1 MQRIKLMMA
10 IVMIPALVVLFHSDA
25 NAGNRRDKEKIN
37 QRIENIEYGIQCLER
52 ALKMNDKGEE
62 RSKFE
67 KANFAASCF
76 KDGKATKA
84 QKIVEKAQFDALNG
98 KTAEANHQFEK
109 AIEYA
114 QDTIDE
120 YKAEL
125 KMLDR

>member
-1 MQRIKLMMA
+1 MKWIKPLMAM
-10 IVMIPALVVLFHSDA
+10 IIIPALVVLLCADA
-25 NAGNRRDKEKIN
+25 NAGNKRDKEKIN
-37 QRIENIEYGIQCLER
+37 QRIEKLEYGIKCLER

-62 RSKFE
+62 RSKYE
-67 KANFAASCF
+67 KAVFAKSCF

-84 QKIVEKAQFDALNG
+84 AQIVNGAEMDALSG
-98 KTAEANHQFEK
+98 KMDKANHQFEK

-114 QDTIDE
+114 QDKIDE

>member
-1 MQRIKLMMA
+1 MKWIKPLMAM
-10 IVMIPALVVLFHSDA
+10 IMIPALVMIFYSDA
-25 NAGNRRDKEKIN
+25 NAGDKKEKIN
-37 QRIENIEYGIQCLER
+37 QRIESIEYGVKCLER

-62 RSKFE
+62 RSKYE
-67 KANFAASCF
+67 QAAFAKSCF

-84 QKIVEKAQFDALNG
+84 AQIVNDAEMDALSG
-98 KTAEANHQFEK
+98 KMDKANHQFEK

-120 YKAEL
+120 YKADL